1 MESAMPSKPVA
12 PNPEDLVVVD
22 DGRWQAVR
30 GRFHG
35 ILSELYG
42 AERRPEPKVEQ
53 PFTLPMSEATFA
65 TLGLAQQS
73 LVMGWVQ
80 NAPALTEADL
90 LAYLRFV

>member
-1 MESAMPSKPVA
+1 MPSKPVA

-22 DGRWQAVR
+22 DARWQAVR

-35 ILSELYG
+35 ILRELCG
-42 AERRPEPKVEQ
+42 AERRPTPKVEQ
-53 PFTLPMSEATFA
+53 PFTLPMSETTFA

-73 LVMGWVQ
+73 LVMSWIRDG
-80 NAPALTEADL
+80 PTLTEADL